1 MVEHNLA
8 KVGVAGSNPVV
19 RSTEQQVKRPS
30 PEGLF
35 LVASRDVVYERVKDL
50 A

>member
-1 MVEHNLA
+1 
-8 KVGVAGSNPVV
+8 
-19 RSTEQQVKRPS
+19 VKRPS